1 MKRAFIIL
9 TLTTVILSSCRG
21 NSSSLWGQYQT
32 PTPSGG
38 PAVDQAPVF
47 EALPTPTTAPTTPP
61 PPLTATPTSLLSS
74 FVTQPAASSTPTN
87 FLTPTQPG
95 ATILYYS
102 QDGDWL
108 PAVARRYKVEAN
120 EITSPKILPAEGIL
134 DTGTLLIIPDRRDK
148 AAQYTSHAQ
157 LIPDSEIIF
166 SISALDFDVAQYT
179 RNAGGYLSTYREY
192 LGSTG
197 WMTGAAA
204 LERSALENSINPRLL
219 LAILDYEAQW
229 VRGAP
234 SDDFHK
240 TYPLGYENFRNKG
253 MFLQFGWAINQLSTG
268 YYGWRNGKLTQIT
281 FEDGTRYQLDPSLNA
296 GTVAIMY
303 YFSKQHSLN
312 EWLRIIDPNS
322 GFALFYANMF
332 GDPWS
337 RADGAGPIYPPSLA
351 QPEMTLPFEMNT
363 EWAYTGGPHSA
374 WGDEGALAAVDFAP
388 STAKSGCAVSDSWV
402 LAMAPGLVVRSGN
415 GIVIIDLDGDGHEQ
429 TGWNIMYLH
438 VANKGRVTL
447 GTWVDQNDHIGHPSC
462 EGGISTGTHTHVARK
477 YNGEWII
484 ADGGIPWVLSGW
496 TVIAGDKAYLGKL
509 VNGNRVVTADV
520 YGQSKSLI
528 VREDDDN

>member
-1 MKRAFIIL
+1 M
-9 TLTTVILSSCRG
+9 
-21 NSSSLWGQYQT
+21 
-32 PTPSGG
+32 
-38 PAVDQAPVF
+38 
-47 EALPTPTTAPTTPP
+47 
-61 PPLTATPTSLLSS
+61 
-74 FVTQPAASSTPTN
+74 
-87 FLTPTQPG
+87 
-95 ATILYYS
+95 
-102 QDGDWL
+102 
-108 PAVARRYKVEAN
+108 ARRYKVEAN

-374 WGDEGALAAVDFAP
+374 WGDEGAP
-388 STAKSGCAVSDSWV
+388 
-402 LAMAPGLVVRSGN
+402 VRA
-415 GIVIIDLDGDGHEQ
+415 D
-429 TGWNIMYLH
+429 
-438 VANKGRVTL
+438 AGRVV
-447 GTWVDQNDHIGHPSC
+447 GV
-462 EGGISTGTHTHVARK
+462 
-477 YNGEWII
+477 
-484 ADGGIPWVLSGW
+484 SG
-496 TVIAGDKAYLGKL
+496 
-509 VNGNRVVTADV
+509 
-520 YGQSKSLI
+520 
-528 VREDDDN
+528 